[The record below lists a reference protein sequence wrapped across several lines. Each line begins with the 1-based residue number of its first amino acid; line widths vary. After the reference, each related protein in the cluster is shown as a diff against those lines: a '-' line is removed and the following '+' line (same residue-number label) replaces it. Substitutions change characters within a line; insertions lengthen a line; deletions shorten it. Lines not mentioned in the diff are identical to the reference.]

1 MKNNHSERMAQI
13 REEYRSKYL
22 IAQEQANR
30 RREEVEAAIPE
41 VREIDRELEL
51 SGLTIM
57 RVSVEGGDVHKKIA
71 EVRARNEELRRHRGI
86 LLAAHGYP
94 ADYTEPKYEC
104 TLCNDSGFV
113 DTKMCVCMRRRMIES
128 SYDLSG
134 MGSLLRKQSFENF
147 EFGYYDHDPLAAKRI
162 RQIFRKMKT
171 YAEDFSGATEE
182 NLVLFGNTGL
192 GKTHLSSALARIVI
206 ERGYDVFY
214 VSSIAMISDFEY
226 RRFGNSAGG
235 ETGTDLDRYFDCDLL
250 IIDDL
255 GTEINNQ
262 FTTTVLYNLINTRL
276 NRRKPVI
283 ISTNLT
289 QEEFRTRYWDRITSR
304 ILGEYLVLPFEG
316 RDIRALKMKRD

>member
-1 MKNNHSERMAQI
+1 MKNNHSESMARI

-22 IAQEQANR
+22 IAQEQADR
-30 RREEVEAAIPE
+30 RREEVETAIPE
-41 VREIDRELEL
+41 VKEIDRELEL
-51 SGLTIM
+51 SGLTILK
-57 RVSVEGGDVHKKIA
+57 VSVEGGDVPQKIA
-71 EVRARNEELRRHRGI
+71 EVRARNEELRRRRGI

-104 TLCNDSGFV
+104 ALCNDSGFV
-113 DTKMCVCMRRRMIES
+113 DTKMCACMRRRMIEA
-128 SYDLSG
+128 SYDSSG
-134 MGSLLRKQSFENF
+134 MGNLLRRQSFENF
-147 EFGYYDHDPLAAKRI
+147 EFGYYDYDPLAAKRI
-162 RQIFRKMKT
+162 RQIFRKMKS
-171 YAEDFSGATEE
+171 YAEGFSSATEE

-192 GKTHLSSALARIVI
+192 GKTHLSSALARVVI

-226 RRFGNSAGG
+226 RRFGNSAG
-235 ETGTDLDRYFDCDLL
+235 EDTGTDLDRYFDCDLL

-255 GTEINNQ
+255 GTEINNH

-283 ISTNLT
+283 INTNLT
-289 QEEFRTRYWDRITSR
+289 QDEFRKRYWDRITSR
-304 ILGEYLVLPFEG
+304 ILGEYMVLPFEG

>member
-1 MKNNHSERMAQI
+1 MKNNYSESMSRI

-22 IAQEQANR
+22 IAQEQADR
-30 RREEVEAAIPE
+30 RREEVETAIPE
-41 VREIDRELEL
+41 VKEINRELEL
-51 SGLTIM
+51 SGLAIM
-57 RVSVEGGDVHKKIA
+57 KASMDGGDVHQKIA

-104 TLCNDSGFV
+104 SLCNDSGFV
-113 DTKMCVCMRRRMIES
+113 DTKMCECMRSRLIEAA
-128 SYDLSG
+128 YDSSG
-134 MGSLLRKQSFENF
+134 MGNLLRKQSFENF
-147 EFGYYDHDPLAAKRI
+147 EFGYYDYDPLASKRI

-171 YAEDFSGATEE
+171 YAESFSRETEE

-192 GKTHLSSALARIVI
+192 GKTHLSSALARVVI
-206 ERGYDVFY
+206 ERGFDVFY

-235 ETGTDLDRYFDCDLL
+235 ETGTDVDRYFDCDLL

-276 NRRKPVI
+276 NRRNPVI

-289 QEEFRTRYWDRITSR
+289 QDEFRKRYWDRITSR
-304 ILGEYLVLPFEG
+304 ILGEYVVLPFEG

>member
-1 MKNNHSERMAQI
+1 MAQI

-22 IAQEQANR
+22 IAQEQADR
-30 RREEVEAAIPE
+30 RREEVEEAIPE
-41 VREIDRELEL
+41 VKEIDRELEL
-51 SGLTIM
+51 AGLAIM
-57 RVSVEGGDVHKKIA
+57 RVSVEGGDVHQKIA
-71 EVRARNEELRRHRGI
+71 EVRARNEELRRRRGI

-147 EFGYYDHDPLAAKRI
+147 EFGYYDHDSLAAKRI

-171 YAEDFSGATEE
+171 YAETFSGSTEE

-192 GKTHLSSALARIVI
+192 GKTHLSSALARVVI

-214 VSSIAMISDFEY
+214 VSSISMISDFEY
-226 RRFGNSAGG
+226 RRFGNGLVQNEGDDTA
-235 ETGTDLDRYFDCDLL
+235 RYTECDLL
-250 IIDDL
+250 ILDDL
-255 GTEINNQ
+255 GTEVVNQ
-262 FTTTVLYNLINTRL
+262 FTLSCLYHVINTRL
-276 NRRKPVI
+276 NLKKPTV
-283 ISTNLT
+283 ISTNLLSADLRKT
-289 QEEFRTRYWDRITSR
+289 YGDRIASR
-304 ILGEYLVLPFEG
+304 LLGEYLVHPFYG
-316 RDIRALKMKRD
+316 VDVRKQRLMQQ